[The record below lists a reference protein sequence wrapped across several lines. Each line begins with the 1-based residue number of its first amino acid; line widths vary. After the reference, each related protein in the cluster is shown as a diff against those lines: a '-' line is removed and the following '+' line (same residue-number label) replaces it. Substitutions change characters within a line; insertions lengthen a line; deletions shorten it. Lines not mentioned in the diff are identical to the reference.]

1 METARSPNSSSHS
14 SFSASSEPLLKNDD
28 PRTAVKQPRISRT
41 VAVFIIGSLSGIT
54 FSSSMS
60 HGLLAVGL
68 PYIATDLKLPDH
80 LLLWPSSVAALASG
94 CCLLIAGAL
103 ADLVGDRLIN
113 ITGTILLTISALGSA
128 IATSGLSLIMFRLVE
143 GLSVSMC
150 LPTGVSIITRSFPP
164 GKRRNIGF
172 ACLGLSQPLGFSL
185 GMVLEGLFATAPGGW
200 RFGFHAC
207 AGIGLAFSLCG
218 IIFLPA
224 DLERPNFHWRSV
236 LYEIDRIG
244 ALIASTCLGIICYI
258 CAVLTENISNIY
270 AIPQIILIVISLT
283 LMPVFVFWMDFQERR
298 GKPVL
303 IPNSMWKN
311 NTFVSIS
318 LVVLLTW
325 GVLQGSEL
333 FLSLFFQKI
342 QHLSPLETSAR
353 LLPNILLGILLNVT
367 TGLIVHAVRIDYLIL
382 LTAVAAAISPL
393 LMAIIDPK
401 WNYWACAF
409 WAVLLGPVG
418 VDVVFTVA
426 HLIITDIFPESTH
439 ALAGAVFNTI
449 AQLGTSIGLCAIAV
463 ISSAAKRSSGYP
475 EDSPNALMTGYR
487 AAFWTCFA
495 MTASTIVVACIGLR
509 NIRRLGAPISEPTS

>member
-185 GMVLEGLFATAPGGW
+185 GMVLEGLFATAP
-200 RFGFHAC
+200 
-207 AGIGLAFSLCG
+207 
-218 IIFLPA
+218 

-236 LYEIDRIG
+236 LYEIDWIG